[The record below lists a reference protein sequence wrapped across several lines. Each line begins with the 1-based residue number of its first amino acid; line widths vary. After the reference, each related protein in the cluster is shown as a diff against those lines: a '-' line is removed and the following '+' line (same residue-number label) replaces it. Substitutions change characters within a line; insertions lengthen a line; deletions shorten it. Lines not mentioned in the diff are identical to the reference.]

1 MPKRSKIESMNDL
14 RPVALTPA
22 IMKVFERFVL
32 KLLLNEVKEQLDPL
46 QFAYKAKRNVD
57 ACLIFTNNILK
68 HLEKNRN
75 YARVLFIDFSSAFKT
90 IQPHVMVQKLKDLNV
105 KNDIIAWVLEFLTH
119 RRQYVKLN
127 DSLSELVQINTG
139 APQACV
145 LSPTLY
151 TIYTNDYRSHK
162 KNTILIKF
170 ADDSTIQGLLCDSE
184 DCYFEEVKCFVGCCE
199 KNFLMLNVKKTK
211 EMIIDFKITKNPMR
225 QLEINDES
233 VETVGFYKYLGFTI
247 DNKLNWHAHVDV
259 LCNKLNTRLFF
270 LKKLKSFHVNESI
283 LKMFYQ
289 ALIQSVITFGISC
302 WGGNITEGDKQ
313 KINRSI
319 KKAGKIVGEELPLL
333 NDLYKKHSITKVND
347 PCHPLWNAYQI
358 LGRSEGFIT
367 VHGKTERYKKFLSRQ
382 HLENCQNQKSYV
394 QFNFKSL
401 LSRIYAF

>member
-1 MPKRSKIESMNDL
+1 MATYEVRRSLTKINSNKACGPDRLSGKLLKCCSDQLAENFTYIFNLSITSMVIPKLWKTAEIIPVPKRSEIESMNDL

-46 QFAYKAKRNVD
+46 QFAYKAKRNVED
-57 ACLIFTNNILK
+57 ACLLFTNNILK

-75 YARVLFIDFSSAFKT
+75 YACALFIDFSSAFNT

-105 KNDIIAWVLEFLTH
+105 RNDIIAWVLEFLTH

-139 APQACV
+139 APQGCV

-162 KNTILIKF
+162 NNTILIKF
-170 ADDSTIQGLLCDSE
+170 ADDSTIQGLSFDSE
-184 DCYFEEVKCFVGCCE
+184 DCYFEEVKCFVGWCE

-211 EMIIDFKITKNPMR
+211 EMIIDFRLTKNPMR

-233 VETVGFYKYLGFTI
+233 VETVGSYKYLGFTI
-247 DNKLNWHAHVDV
+247 DNKLNWYAHV
-259 LCNKLNTRLFF
+259 CNKLNTRLLF
-270 LKKLKSFHVNESI
+270 LKKLKSFHVNESV
-283 LKMFYQ
+283 LKMFYI
-289 ALIQSVITFGISC
+289 ALIQSVITFGISF

-313 KINRSI
+313 KINR
-319 KKAGKIVGEELPLL
+319 
-333 NDLYKKHSITKVND
+333 
-347 PCHPLWNAYQI
+347 
-358 LGRSEGFIT
+358 
-367 VHGKTERYKKFLSRQ
+367 
-382 HLENCQNQKSYV
+382 LEK
-394 QFNFKSL
+394 
-401 LSRIYAF
+401 